1 MGLFQGKHQTK
12 KHSPADEIRET
23 VHDMFDDHYREEL
36 RKTGR
41 EYFERVISESSV
53 RFKQD
58 LDETISS
65 VNTELKSYMT
75 KRLDETIAHVDDEL
89 TKRLDERLAEY
100 DKVIKDAQDQAVQ
113 ALNRNAHALHYTSQ
127 ELVATLQKT
136 LASQEA
142 IMIGV
147 FEENKARMVKT
158 QGAQEMVLQSLQ
170 TSAQA
175 SQKQSQQL
183 NATLEKIIADQS
195 AVLVKVFK
203 DNEARIAATKDAQ
216 DAALQVLNASVQ
228 ALGQQYQQLSATLQQ
243 SVIDEKTMLVGAFEN
258 NMAVVVEHYL
268 LGALGEQYDMKA
280 QLPMII
286 KQMDANKKAMMD
298 DMKL

>member
-1 MGLFQGKHQTK
+1 MGLFQGKHQAK
-12 KHSPADEIRET
+12 KHSSADEVRET
-23 VHDMFDDHYREEL
+23 VHEMFDDHYREEL

-41 EYFERVISESSV
+41 EYFERVISESAV

-58 LDETISS
+58 LDDTIAG
-65 VNTELKSYMT
+65 VTTDLKEYMT
-75 KRLDETIAHVDDEL
+75 KRLDETIARVDDDL
-89 TKRLDERLAEY
+89 TKRLDERLADY
-100 DKVIKDAQDQAVQ
+100 DKVTKDAQDQAVQ
-113 ALNRNAHALHYTSQ
+113 TLNRNAHALHDTSQ

-136 LASQEA
+136 LSSQEA
-142 IMIGV
+142 MMIGV
-147 FEENKARMVKT
+147 FEENKARMLKT

-170 TSAQA
+170 ASAQA

-183 NATLEKIIADQS
+183 DAALEKTIADQS

-216 DAALQVLNASVQ
+216 DAALQVLNASAQ

-243 SVIDEKTMLVGAFEN
+243 SVLDQKTMLVGAFES
-258 NMAVVVEHYL
+258 NMAQVIEHYL
-268 LGALGEQYDMKA
+268 LGALGDQYDMKA
-280 QLPMII
+280 QLPLII
-286 KQMDANKKAMMD
+286 KQMEANKQAMMD

>member
-41 EYFERVISESSV
+41 EYFERVISESAV

-58 LDETISS
+58 LDETITS
-65 VNTELKSYMT
+65 VNTELKDYMA

-89 TKRLDERLAEY
+89 TKRLDERLTEY

-113 ALNRNAHALHYTSQ
+113 TLNRNAHSLHDASQ
-127 ELVATLQKT
+127 ELIATLQKT

-183 NATLEKIIADQS
+183 NATLEKTIADQS

-203 DNEARIAATKDAQ
+203 DNEARIAATKEAQ
-216 DAALQVLNASVQ
+216 DAALQVLNASAQ

-243 SVIDEKTMLVGAFEN
+243 SVTDEKTMLVGAFEN

-286 KQMDANKKAMMD
+286 KQMEANKKAMMD

>member
-1 MGLFQGKHQTK
+1 MGLFQGKHQSK
-12 KHSPADEIRET
+12 KHSPSDEVVET
-23 VHDMFDDHYREEL
+23 VHEMFDDHYREEL

-41 EYFERVISESSV
+41 EYFERVISESAV

-58 LDETISS
+58 LDETVAG
-65 VNTELKSYMT
+65 VNGELKEYMT

-100 DKVIKDAQDQAVQ
+100 DKVTKDAQDQAVQ
-113 ALNRNAHALHYTSQ
+113 SLNRNAHALHDSYQQLAT
-127 ELVATLQKT
+127 TLQKA

-142 IMIGV
+142 MMIGV
-147 FEENKARMVKT
+147 FEENKARMIKT

-175 SQKQSQQL
+175 SQKQAQQL
-183 NATLEKIIADQS
+183 NTSLEKTIADQS
-195 AVLVKVFK
+195 TILVKVFK

-216 DAALQVLNASVQ
+216 DAALQALNTSAQ
-228 ALGQQYQQLSATLQQ
+228 ALSQQYQQLSATLQQ
-243 SVIDEKTMLVGAFEN
+243 SVMDEKTMLVGAFEN
-258 NMAVVVEHYL
+258 NMAQVVEHYL
-268 LGALGEQYDMKA
+268 LGALGDQYDMKA

-286 KQMDANKKAMMD
+286 KQMEANKQDMMD

>member
-12 KHSPADEIRET
+12 KHSPADEVRET

-53 RFKQD
+53 RFRQD

-65 VNTELKSYMT
+65 VNTELKDYMT

-113 ALNRNAHALHYTSQ
+113 TLNRNAHALHDTSQ

-136 LASQEA
+136 LTSQEA
-142 IMIGV
+142 VMIGV
-147 FEENKARMVKT
+147 FEENRARILKT

-170 TSAQA
+170 TSAQM

-183 NATLEKIIADQS
+183 SATLEKTIADQS

-203 DNEARIAATKDAQ
+203 DNEARIEATKQAQ
-216 DAALQVLNASVQ
+216 DAALQVLNASAQ

-286 KQMDANKKAMMD
+286 KQMEANKKAMMD

>member
-12 KHSPADEIRET
+12 KHSPADEVRET

-65 VNTELKSYMT
+65 VNTELKDYMT
-75 KRLDETIAHVDDEL
+75 RRLDETIAHVDDEL

-113 ALNRNAHALHYTSQ
+113 TLNRNAHTLHDTSQ

-136 LASQEA
+136 LTSQEA
-142 IMIGV
+142 VMIGV
-147 FEENKARMVKT
+147 FEENKARILKT

-170 TSAQA
+170 TSAQM

-183 NATLEKIIADQS
+183 SATLEKTIADQS

-203 DNEARIAATKDAQ
+203 DNEARIEATKQAQ
-216 DAALQVLNASVQ
+216 DAALQVLNASAQ

-286 KQMDANKKAMMD
+286 KQMEANKKAMMD

>member
-12 KHSPADEIRET
+12 KHSPADEVRET

-65 VNTELKSYMT
+65 VNTELKGYMT

-113 ALNRNAHALHYTSQ
+113 TLNRNAHALHDTSQ

-136 LASQEA
+136 LTSQEA
-142 IMIGV
+142 VMIGV
-147 FEENKARMVKT
+147 FEENKARILKT

-170 TSAQA
+170 TSAQM

-183 NATLEKIIADQS
+183 SATLEKTIADQS

-203 DNEARIAATKDAQ
+203 DNEARIEATKQAQ
-216 DAALQVLNASVQ
+216 DAALQVLNASAQ

-286 KQMDANKKAMMD
+286 KQMEANKKAMMD

>member
-12 KHSPADEIRET
+12 KHSPADEVRET

-65 VNTELKSYMT
+65 VNTELKDYMT
-75 KRLDETIAHVDDEL
+75 KRLDETIAHVDGEL
-89 TKRLDERLAEY
+89 AKRLDERLAEY

-113 ALNRNAHALHYTSQ
+113 TLNRNAHALHDTSQ

-142 IMIGV
+142 VMIGV
-147 FEENKARMVKT
+147 FEENKARMLKT

-170 TSAQA
+170 TSAQT

-183 NATLEKIIADQS
+183 NATLEKTIADQS

-203 DNEARIAATKDAQ
+203 DNEARIEATKQAQ
-216 DAALQVLNASVQ
+216 DAALQVLNASAQ

-286 KQMDANKKAMMD
+286 KQMEANKKAMMD